1 MTLLQLEYFLAA
13 AKHGSFS
20 GAADELHLT
29 QPGVSEQVRRLE
41 AELGIPLFNRVGR
54 GVVLTSAGRAFL
66 PRAEEV
72 VGAAARASE
81 SMAKLRSMRG
91 GQITFG
97 LFRNADYSILPA
109 LCSDFHAR
117 HPDVRLR
124 LVGQNSGETAEEVR
138 SGRLD
143 AALVGGP
150 IDPNGLDV
158 VPVVRDEVL
167 YVTAAPERGDRPVTI
182 EELVVRPLILYDAQ
196 YAWRDTTRR
205 QLERR
210 AQAAGATL
218 EPIFDVEHIEGALQ
232 MAAMGLGDTLATE
245 TVTMSQN
252 FPENLFSVPFAEP
265 LVDDYLFIARKGAP
279 ITAPIRELAE
289 LATRHLHRIM
299 DRPSE
304 AREAS

>member
-182 EELVVRPLILYDAQ
+182 EELVVAPDPL
-196 YAWRDTTRR
+196 RR
-205 QLERR
+205 SVR
-210 AQAAGATL
+210 
-218 EPIFDVEHIEGALQ
+218 
-232 MAAMGLGDTLATE
+232 LARHD
-245 TVTMSQN
+245 
-252 FPENLFSVPFAEP
+252 P
-265 LVDDYLFIARKGAP
+265 AP
-279 ITAPIRELAE
+279 
-289 LATRHLHRIM
+289 
-299 DRPSE
+299 
-304 AREAS
+304 AREARAGGRGHARADLRRRAHRGRLADGGDGPRRYAGD